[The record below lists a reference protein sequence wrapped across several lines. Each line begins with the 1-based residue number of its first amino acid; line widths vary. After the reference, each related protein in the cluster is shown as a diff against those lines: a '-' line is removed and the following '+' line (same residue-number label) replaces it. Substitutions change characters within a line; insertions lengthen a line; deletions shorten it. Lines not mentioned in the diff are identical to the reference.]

1 MSHRDIKPENIMF
14 ESASS
19 NTVKLLDFG
28 LSAFV
33 PTGGNNNYNRMQSA
47 VGTAWY
53 IAPEVIRMSYT

>member
-1 MSHRDIKPENIMF
+1 MF